1 MRTVT
6 LHQPEHLVCGSG
18 CLAECGEHL
27 RATTRGRALIVTSP
41 SNGRHAEMVAER
53 LPGAHIDVQR
63 TDIREPTS
71 LKIERGRMLL
81 YRTAS

>member
-1 MRTVT
+1 MRTIT
-6 LHQPEHLVCGSG
+6 LHQPEHLVFGSG
-18 CLAECGEHL
+18 CLAECAEHL
-27 RATTRGRALIVTSP
+27 HATTRGPVLIVTSP
-41 SNGRHAEMVAER
+41 SNTRRAEALAER

-63 TDIREPTS
+63 TDIREPAS